1 MMMFSASVLAYFS
14 PQHFRGMRV
23 GQAYH
28 NFLSLDKVKGVEK
41 EWCDKFYEADGEIA
55 YAMLRERTD
64 FTQ

>member
-14 PQHFRGMRV
+14 PLAYRGMRV

-28 NFLSLDKVKGVEK
+28 NFLSLHKVTGEDK
-41 EWCDKFYEADGEIA
+41 EWCDKFYEADGEVA